1 MTKQELIS
9 TIEAERAKLDALIG
23 TLSDAQMNEP
33 NAVGEWSVKDTLAHL
48 AMWTSRNITVIYQA
62 EQGQKAEELD
72 EMFDDADAL
81 NAADYETQKDRPL
94 NRILSDLRGTHKQLL
109 RRLSAW
115 NEADLFDQTL
125 YSWLRGQSLGD
136 FLIDAVEHAAA
147 HRKLIERGV
156 NE

>member
-9 TIEAERAKLDALIG
+9 TIEAERAKLEGVIG
-23 TLSDAQMNEP
+23 TLSPEQMNEP

-48 AMWTSRNITVIYQA
+48 AMWSSRSITVVYQA
-62 EQGQKAEELD
+62 EQGQKAEEID

-94 NRILSDLRGTHKQLL
+94 ERILSDLRGTHNQLL

-136 FLIDAVEHAAA
+136 FLVDAVGHAAA
-147 HRKLIERGV
+147 HRKLIEQWRQ
-156 NE
+156 

>member
-48 AMWTSRNITVIYQA
+48 ALWTARNITVMYQA
-62 EQGQKAEELD
+62 EQGQKAEEID

-94 NRILSDLRGTHKQLL
+94 DRILSDLRGTHKQLL

-115 NEADLFDQTL
+115 NEADLFDPTL
-125 YSWLRGQSLGD
+125 YSWLRGQSLGE
-136 FLIDAVEHAAA
+136 FLVDAVGHAAA
-147 HRKLIERGV
+147 HRKLIEQWRQ
-156 NE
+156 

>member
-62 EQGQKAEELD
+62 EQGQKAEEID

-94 NRILSDLRGTHKQLL
+94 DRILSDLRGTHKQLL
-109 RRLSAW
+109 RRLGAW

-125 YSWLRGQSLGD
+125 YSWLRGQSLSD
-136 FLIDAVEHAAA
+136 FLVDAVEHAAA
-147 HRKLIERGV
+147 HRKLIEQWRQ
-156 NE
+156 

>member
-9 TIEAERAKLDALIG
+9 TIEAERAKLDTLIG

-94 NRILSDLRGTHKQLL
+94 DRILSDLRGTHKQLL
-109 RRLSAW
+109 RRLNAW

-136 FLIDAVEHAAA
+136 FLVDAVGHAAT
-147 HRKLIERGV
+147 HRKLIEQWRQ
-156 NE
+156 

>member
-9 TIEAERAKLDALIG
+9 IIEAERAKLEAVIG
-23 TLSDAQMNEP
+23 TLSEAQMNEP
-33 NAVGEWSVKDTLAHL
+33 NTVGDWSVKDTLAHL
-48 AMWTSRNITVIYQA
+48 ALWTSRNITVIYQA
-62 EQGQKAEELD
+62 EQGQKAEEID

-94 NRILSDLRGTHKQLL
+94 ERILSDLRGTHKQLL

-125 YSWLRGQSLGD
+125 YSWLRGQSLAD

-147 HRKLIERGV
+147 HRKLIEHM
-156 NE
+156 

>member
-94 NRILSDLRGTHKQLL
+94 DRILSDLRGTHKQLL

-136 FLIDAVEHAAA
+136 FLVDAVGHAAA
-147 HRKLIERGV
+147 HRKLIEQWRQ
-156 NE
+156 